1 MPLRLLCTVFMA
13 LPWLWP
19 VTAGPAAPMVPYL
32 ASVTAGALL
41 LASWPAGQK
50 EDSAVIATSSW
61 LSAALL
67 SSGIGLLQYFDLE
80 AAFYPWVNIARP
92 GLAFGNLRQPNQL
105 ASLLVIGMLA
115 LRWLAQVQRLNPQNA
130 AWMGGLLLVGLA
142 ATGSRAGLTELLI
155 IGAVMLWWSH
165 APRGTSTTQ
174 ACSGEAPQPP
184 GHRASPIAW
193 AGAAMA
199 VYLLAAVAL
208 PALLEITQGVS
219 SGRDVIKRLLTAES
233 ICGSRLTLWRN
244 VLHLISLKPWVGW
257 GWGELDYA
265 HYITLYDSPR
275 FCNILDNAHNLPLH
289 LAVELGAPV
298 ALATCALVGWWFW
311 RGKPW
316 AEKDATRQLAWGVL
330 GAIGI
335 HSMVEYPL
343 WYGPFQLAAIWCV
356 WILWQPRGATPA
368 VLYRPSWLTRRAV
381 SAIMLMAV
389 AYVAWD
395 YHRISQLFL
404 PAEKRATAYRVNT
417 RAYAERSW
425 LFADVVR
432 FASVT
437 TQPATLETAPR
448 LLPAAL
454 AALHFSPEPRTIIRV
469 IESAS
474 LLGQDDLALAH
485 MARFRAAFPR
495 EYLDWTTAS
504 AGAAGAAP

>member
-1 MPLRLLCTVFMA
+1 
-13 LPWLWP
+13 
-19 VTAGPAAPMVPYL
+19 
-32 ASVTAGALL
+32 
-41 LASWPAGQK
+41 
-50 EDSAVIATSSW
+50 
-61 LSAALL
+61 
-67 SSGIGLLQYFDLE
+67 
-80 AAFYPWVNIARP
+80 
-92 GLAFGNLRQPNQL
+92 
-105 ASLLVIGMLA
+105 
-115 LRWLAQVQRLNPQNA
+115 
-130 AWMGGLLLVGLA
+130 
-142 ATGSRAGLTELLI
+142 
-155 IGAVMLWWSH
+155 
-165 APRGTSTTQ
+165 
-174 ACSGEAPQPP
+174 
-184 GHRASPIAW
+184 
-193 AGAAMA
+193 MA
-199 VYLLAAVAL
+199 VYLIAAVAL

-298 ALATCALVGWWFW
+298 ALATCALVGWWLW

-437 TQPATLETAPR
+437 TQPATLESAPH

-454 AALHFSPEPRTIIRV
+454 AALHFSPEPRTIIKV